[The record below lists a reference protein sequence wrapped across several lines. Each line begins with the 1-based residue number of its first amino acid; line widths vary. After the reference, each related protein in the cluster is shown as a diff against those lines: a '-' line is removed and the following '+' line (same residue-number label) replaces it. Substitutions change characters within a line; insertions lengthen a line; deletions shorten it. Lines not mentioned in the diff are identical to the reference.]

1 MGACKSFK
9 TLLFI
14 FYFLFFCIQG
24 KASRETVMKINEC
37 TYERLLIIF
46 HIARSLLSRCGKLRI
61 MMPLQLLSHLAK
73 EDIIITMTAFA
84 KVWNF

>member
-1 MGACKSFK
+1 
-9 TLLFI
+9 
-14 FYFLFFCIQG
+14 
-24 KASRETVMKINEC
+24 MKINEC

-61 MMPLQLLSHLAK
+61 MMPLQLLSHHLAQ